1 MSEFFA
7 WLEGTGLATWTR
19 ESTSIWAYP
28 TILTLHTIG
37 LGIVVGGSAVINL
50 RLLGFAPRIPIASLR
65 PLFRVIWWAFALNA
79 VTGVL
84 LFMSDATTK
93 SHQRVFY
100 VKLTLIAL
108 ALWTTT
114 ATRKMVEASPADL
127 YAPPDLTVG
136 PTNAKRVA
144 LVSLLLWTGAIVAGR
159 LMAYL

>member
-37 LGIVVGGSAVINL
+37 LGIVVGGIAVVNL
-50 RLLGFAPRIPIASLR
+50 RLLGFAPRIPVPSLR

-79 VTGVL
+79 VTGIL

-114 ATRKMVEASPADL
+114 STRKIVGGASDAAPASPL
-127 YAPPDLTVG
+127 PPRAG
-136 PTNAKRVA
+136 RVA
-144 LVSLLLWTGAIVAGR
+144 LVSLVLWTGAIVAGR